1 MLLYGRLKTKQW
13 LVHLSYYNPD
23 VMEYNLLQINEISS
37 YVIAISEDEIKGNT
51 VTALHTATYD
61 LLPEVGHLNCKTI
74 TIIPSLTVHDRSYDA
89 LLQFRLQYCST
100 TLYMQ
105 NFT

>member
-61 LLPEVGHLNCKTI
+61 LLPEVGHLNCKTLI
-74 TIIPSLTVHDRSYDA
+74 L
-89 LLQFRLQYCST
+89 
-100 TLYMQ
+100 
-105 NFT
+105 